1 MPSVQ
6 LLRHV
11 EVFKVFVV
19 HPDFELTQ
27 GAFKEV
33 LALLQCLDDGQH
45 LLVMDLVV
53 PLNWAETLGE
63 EGNWVPFSAIL
74 W

>member
-1 MPSVQ
+1 MLLVQ
-6 LLRHV
+6 FLRRA
-11 EVFKVFVV
+11 EILEVFVV
-19 HPDFELTQ
+19 CPDFKLTW

-33 LALLQCLDDGQH
+33 SPLLQCLDNGQH

-53 PLNWAETLGE
+53 LLDWAETLRE

-74 W
+74 